1 VPLISLFHSFR
12 TARTARRGL
21 RRWTV
26 SAATF
31 FLAWLCQGLVPLPA
45 HAQDASSPDSS
56 AADTTA
62 ADTTAADTVAAD
74 TTALDLMRRAQRVE
88 QLRSGQ
94 DPSVD
99 SMVVGATAIGTQRDD
114 STVAVAD
121 TGLVRRYLPSRPD
134 RSPDLFLQSSPFLG
148 PKSAASEGRSIRLDS
163 TLSGYVV
170 DGETRYGGA
179 TRVAMGTYRRE
190 RYRANL
196 RDNWRTLAEQ
206 RRKQQQSRGGLG
218 VNMVVPGGRTSA
230 FSTVFGKPQVDLRVN
245 GQADINAG
253 FKYRKSDQQVNI
265 TGDASQLNPNFKQD
279 LRLGITGTIGDKL
292 KINVDWDTKS
302 QFDYQ
307 NQVKLNYTGYE
318 DEILQNVE
326 AGNVSMQTPSQ
337 LISGGQSLFGIKSE
351 FQLGNLH
358 LTTIASQQEGQSNS
372 LSIEGG
378 AQKTEFDL
386 KPTDY
391 DENRHYFLGYYFR
404 NNWNRA
410 HQDPTTIRTFE
421 GFDEVTE
428 IEVWKITQNIG
439 NQTNTRQGVAVVDL
453 GEEQRLLDDTD
464 AYNETL
470 LPIADRDQYDE
481 ADLETLRNGDER
493 ASTYL
498 SGDDMERPL
507 DTQQD
512 MHAGE
517 FKRLTRG
524 EDYRFDPRLGFVSLR
539 QRLRPSEALAV
550 AFRYRTN
557 DGTVTTVG
565 DFTQGGT
572 TGGINADRLVLK
584 LLRPTDPVAP
594 GEDGQV
600 NPAAWFLELRNIYEL
615 SGRDF
620 SAENFELDI
629 EYQSSGQGARTTLPD
644 IGGQNTLLQV
654 LGLDRVDQN
663 GAPNP
668 DDQFDFLRQTI
679 NSDEGLIYFPYLEP
693 FGERIL
699 DAAEEGGNS
708 SAGEQFAFKNL
719 YVKKK
724 TNAKEEDTQKDVY
737 HLRGSYT
744 GGAKQFYDLK
754 AFTGLVEGSV
764 EVTAGGQ
771 TLQEGVDYRVDYQ
784 GGTVNITNETYLA
797 AGRDIEISYE
807 QNSLSNLQKKTL
819 LGARADWSLQDRF
832 SLGATVMQLSQRSP
846 VDKFRIGQ
854 EPINN
859 TIWGL
864 NGSMDLEP
872 QWLTEAVDALPLVH
886 TRADSRLSV
895 SGEFAQL
902 RPGHTTT
909 DAYER
914 TLERVNDS
922 ETDRYAPDERNG
934 ISYIDDFEGFENT
947 FSLREQPGSWQ
958 ISAAPDSTADAPGLD
973 GDVPGTYEDNR
984 QRTHWR
990 GRLGWYQLNEN
1001 ILETLNAEDESGAVD
1016 LINPEEVF
1024 VGRDTRGEANPTLRT
1039 LDLYFNPWERGPY
1052 NYSKNLED
1060 FFREPTKVWGGITRS
1075 LPEGY
1080 TDFSVQN
1087 VEFVEFIVKVYPQN
1101 GTITDG
1107 SRLYV
1112 NLGTISEDVVP
1123 NQRIDMEDGLS
1134 LSFNEQDLGELSR
1147 IPNAE
1152 PGGGLDLRNGKTQDL
1167 GLDGLVSYTDGTY
1180 DERLLERN
1188 FYADFVQHTDSL
1200 GGAIG
1205 QLGLTSAQEQRL
1217 RAEIARTKADPSADD
1232 YHYYGNDRYFDTQE
1246 FFPDGASVQ
1255 QRLSRYF
1262 AGHELNGFE
1271 SQNQLAEDVSVRRGV
1286 SRSPDR
1292 EKLDGVGSQI
1302 NIDNNYFQYA
1312 IPLDRLDER
1321 AQTDQGPTDYVV
1333 SKVGRQEDWYKIRI
1347 PVQAFTDQVGNI
1359 ENFDNIKSIRLWTT
1373 GHRAPVT
1380 MRFASLELV
1389 GSQWRASGSVAQ
1401 QPAEEDMKPVG
1412 PGELRVASINNEE
1425 DLRYEPPAGA
1435 VVGQNRTSRGVQ
1447 QRSREQALL
1456 LNMDRLG
1463 PGQQRGIFKTF
1474 GQGLDL
1480 LKYSNLRMYTHL
1492 HGVSNASGVKEK
1504 LEENLRLFV
1513 RLGASETGDYYEYSQ
1528 KLKPGDV
1535 PTASG
1540 SQNLW
1545 PEEFE
1550 MNLVLERLNRLKL
1563 LRDQSDV
1570 RRDSTFSSEEVD
1582 LNLREFAP
1590 PGTELSV
1597 RGTPSLRDIKTIVV
1611 GVRHAEETNDV
1622 LRNFEVWVNE
1632 LRVSGFD
1639 EEKGWAANA
1648 DATIDLADV
1657 ASVKGSFQR
1666 RTNGFGSLSSTL
1678 NERKQSSSASWN
1690 LRTEFSLG
1698 TLLPEDAGWSIPVT
1712 MQMQSS
1718 RTAPEFDPNR
1728 GDVQVNSVARQFD
1741 ALPDTAETFDQPR
1754 FEGLSPDQIRRQL
1767 QDSVRTAARS
1777 RSMRRTVT
1785 VDVSKQGSDSWWLQK
1800 TIDGVSLNFSYL
1812 NRSRRNPQYQ
1822 LNDEW
1827 SWSGDFQYQ
1836 LQFGQPQTVRPF
1848 WFLPEVPVLG
1858 ALSGL
1863 SFNYVPREVSFSASA
1878 ERSVQTTRNR
1888 PSGQRGENA
1897 RPYRIDFEFRDNQ
1910 RFNHRRTFGLQYDP
1924 FSFLSFSFDT
1934 NTRQNFDDASS
1945 RTQTNVVFSRRS
1957 IVGNRI
1963 ISDVDTAA
1971 FFNNPQ
1977 GFIGDLPEEY
1987 SVRDSLN
1994 NTLFLENRQLNRSE
2008 LDVFRDLLRGRASP
2022 RTNSYRQRFTA
2033 TLSMGWAD
2041 RQWLNWIDL
2050 QDVSYQ
2056 SSFNWSNGPEGSF
2069 QGAGVQNSLT
2079 LRTGAT
2085 LRPNRIWERFGFF
2098 RQLKKAQQQS
2108 GEKDRE
2114 EPSSEEGD
2122 GEEGEEGDSS
2132 ENGGLSWE
2140 DVPLPDPMG
2149 VLRGLALMVL
2159 DIEDFSVN
2167 YNGDWSARSSNVG
2180 RDIGD
2185 LRSDTADVKVHY
2197 RLLDA
2202 LRGDGPSVG
2211 YRLGLERSIDPDD
2224 RILDEEFGFQVTDAL
2239 SNSHR
2244 LEGRTGLSPSESFQI
2259 DLSWNV
2265 EWRRQ
2270 SNVTF
2275 QSPEG
2280 EGGDVGRFTTESG
2293 DNTASV
2299 WGFGSIVSLVQKQ
2312 VNQLRQNQNV
2322 NGDTLSAGAVAL
2334 TNASVATDF
2343 KSSFLAS
2350 GGNIGAQGFAPVP
2363 LPSWTVRYS
2372 GLSDWPLLGSI
2383 VKSASLRHGYS
2394 AEYRSSYATDTK
2406 AGEAQSAPVP
2416 ELQNLAFRNS
2426 DFKVGSARLSER
2438 FQPLFGVNI
2447 TWPGNLET
2455 SVEWSTQT
2463 ETYLRTANL
2472 KVEEVKTDQLSGSV
2486 SYRKQGLRIPVLGLG
2501 RLENQIQFSL
2511 TFSRSVND
2519 ERSYNLRGA
2528 VTASQGD
2535 SFDPAQV
2542 TDPTNDFVEVRKQ
2555 TSRLTVTPEL
2565 TYRLSDR
2572 VTADLLVEYEQFNGD
2587 NRRPSY
2593 TQVNGGFNVSVSITQ
2608 N

>member
-1 VPLISLFHSFR
+1 M
-12 TARTARRGL
+12 
-21 RRWTV
+21 
-26 SAATF
+26 
-31 FLAWLCQGLVPLPA
+31 CQGLVPGAA
-45 HAQDASSPDSS
+45 HAQNAPSPDSI
-56 AADTTA
+56 AADTA
-62 ADTTAADTVAAD
+62 AADTVTAD
-74 TTALDLMRRAQRVE
+74 TTALNPIRRAQRVE
-88 QLRSGQ
+88 QLRPGQ
-94 DPSVD
+94 APSVD
-99 SMVVGATAIGTQRDD
+99 SMVVGATEVGTRQDD
-114 STVAVAD
+114 STVAVVD
-121 TGLVRRYLPSRPD
+121 TGVVRRYLPSRPD
-134 RSPDLFLQSSPFLG
+134 RSPGLFVQTSPFLG
-148 PKSAASEGRSIRLDS
+148 PKSAASEDRSITLDS
-163 TLSGYVV
+163 TLTGYVV
-170 DGETRYGGA
+170 DGETHYGGA
-179 TRVAMGTYRRE
+179 TRVAMETYRRE

-196 RDNWRTLAEQ
+196 RDNWRSLAEQ
-206 RRKQQQSRGGLG
+206 RRKQKQSRGGLG

-245 GQADINAG
+245 GQANINAG

-265 TGDASQLNPNFKQD
+265 TGDASQLNPSFKQD

-302 QFDYQ
+302 QFNYQ

-410 HQDPTTIRTFE
+410 HEDPTTIRTFE
-421 GFDEVTE
+421 GFDEITE

-453 GEEQRLLDDTD
+453 GEEQRLIDDTD
-464 AYNETL
+464 AYEETL
-470 LPIADRDQYDE
+470 LPTTDRDQYDQ
-481 ADLETLRNGDER
+481 ADLETLRDGDER

-498 SGDDMERPL
+498 SSDQMERPL

-524 EDYRFDPRLGFVSLR
+524 EDYRIDSRLGFLSLR

-550 AFRYRTN
+550 AFRYREN
-557 DGTVTTVG
+557 DGTVTTIG

-594 GEDGQV
+594 GEDGEV

-620 SAENFELDI
+620 NAENFELDI

-668 DDQFDFLRQTI
+668 DDQFDFLGQTI
-679 NSDEGLIYFPYLEP
+679 NTEEGLIYFPYLQP
-693 FGERIL
+693 FGDRIL
-699 DAAEEGGNS
+699 EAAEESGNPG
-708 SAGEQFAFKNL
+708 AGEQFAFTNL

-797 AGRDIEISYE
+797 AGRDIKIDYE

-819 LGARADWSLQDRF
+819 LGARADWSLEDRF
-832 SLGATVMQLSQRSP
+832 SLGATVMKLSQRSP

-872 QWLTEAVDALPLVH
+872 QWLTDAVDALPLVQ

-914 TLERVNDS
+914 TLERVNNS

-934 ISYIDDFEGFENT
+934 VSYIDDFEGFENT

-973 GDVPGTYEDNR
+973 GDVPGYDDNQ

-990 GRLGWYQLNEN
+990 GQLGWYQLNEN
-1001 ILETLNAEDESGAVD
+1001 ILETLNAEGGGEATD

-1039 LDLYFNPWERGPY
+1039 LDLYFDPWQRGAY

-1180 DERLLERN
+1180 DERLFERN
-1188 FYADFVQHTDSL
+1188 FYADFVEHTDSL
-1200 GGAIG
+1200 GSAVG

-1217 RAEIARTKADPSADD
+1217 RAEVARTMEDPSADD
-1232 YHYYGNDRYFDTQE
+1232 YHYYGNDRYYDTQE

-1312 IPLDRLDER
+1312 VPLDRLDELAR
-1321 AQTDQGPTDYVV
+1321 TDQGPTDYVV
-1333 SKVGRQEDWYKIRI
+1333 SRVGQQKDWYKVRI

-1389 GSQWRASGSVAQ
+1389 GSQWRASESVAQ
-1401 QPAEEDMKPVG
+1401 QPVEENLVPMLG

-1425 DLRYEPPAGA
+1425 DLRYESPAGA

-1456 LNMDRLG
+1456 MNVDQLR

-1492 HGVSNASGVKEK
+1492 HGSSSAESVKEE
-1504 LEENLRLFV
+1504 LRDNLRLFV

-1528 KLKPGDV
+1528 KLKAGDV
-1535 PTASG
+1535 PMPNG

-1563 LRDQSDV
+1563 LRDQSNV
-1570 RRDSTFSSEEVD
+1570 RTDTTFSSERVD
-1582 LNLREFAP
+1582 LNLSEFGP
-1590 PGTELSV
+1590 PGTELRV

-1611 GVRHAEETNDV
+1611 GVRHADETDEV

-1648 DATIDLADV
+1648 NATIDLADF
-1657 ASVKGSFQR
+1657 ASVTGSFQR
-1666 RTNGFGSLSSTL
+1666 RTNGFGALSSTL
-1678 NERKQSSSASWN
+1678 DERKQSSSTSWN
-1690 LRTEFSLG
+1690 VRTEFSLG
-1698 TLLPEDAGWSIPVT
+1698 ALLPEDAGWSIPVT
-1712 MQMQSS
+1712 LQMQSS
-1718 RTAPEFDPNR
+1718 RTVPEFDPNR

-1741 ALPDTAETFDQPR
+1741 ALPDDADVFDQPR
-1754 FEGLSPDQIRRQL
+1754 YEGLSPDQIRRQL
-1767 QDSVRTAARS
+1767 KDSVRTAARS
-1777 RSMRRTVT
+1777 RSMRRTAT
-1785 VDVSKQGSDSWWLQK
+1785 VDISKQGSDSWWLQK

-1812 NRSRRNPQYQ
+1812 NRSQRNPQYQ

-1827 SWSGDFQYQ
+1827 SWSGDFQYR

-1878 ERSVQTTRNR
+1878 ERNAQTTRNR

-1897 RPYRIDFEFRDNQ
+1897 PPYRIDFEFRDNQ

-1934 NTRQNFDDASS
+1934 NTRQNFDDISTRGRKNVLIRGAKI
-1945 RTQTNVVFSRRS
+1945 RGTEIDTLLTNV
-1957 IVGNRI
+1957 
-1963 ISDVDTAA
+1963 
-1971 FFNNPQ
+1971 
-1977 GFIGDLPEEY
+1977 GFDA
-1987 SVRDSLN
+1987 DSLFFDRLGQYGLSDSDISEDDAGE
-1994 NTLFLENRQLNRSE
+1994 TVFFENRQLRRSE

-2056 SSFNWSNGPEGSF
+2056 SSFNWSNGPKGSL

-2108 GEKDRE
+2108 GEEDQE
-2114 EPSSEEGD
+2114 EPPSEEGD
-2122 GEEGEEGDSS
+2122 GENGEEGESS
-2132 ENGGLSWE
+2132 EDGGLSWE

-2159 DIEDFSVN
+2159 DIDEFGVN

-2185 LRSDTADVKVHY
+2185 LRTDTADVKVHY

-2202 LRGDGPSVG
+2202 LRGDGPSIG
-2211 YRLGLERSIDPDD
+2211 YRLGLERSIDPSD
-2224 RILDEEFGFQVTDAL
+2224 RILASRFQVTDAL

-2275 QSPEG
+2275 QSLE
-2280 EGGDVGRFTTESG
+2280 GDVGRFRTESG
-2293 DNTASV
+2293 ENTASV
-2299 WGFGSIVSLVQKQ
+2299 WGFGSVVSLVEKQ
-2312 VNQLRQNQNV
+2312 VDRLQQVQ
-2322 NGDTLSAGAVAL
+2322 GDTLRPAGAVPL

-2350 GGNIGAQGFAPVP
+2350 GGNIGAQGFAPFP

-2406 AGEAQSAPVP
+2406 AGDTESAPLI
-2416 ELQNLAFRNS
+2416 EGLRFENS
-2426 DFKVGSARLSER
+2426 EFKVGSARLSER
-2438 FQPLFGVNI
+2438 FQPLLGVNI

-2472 KVEEVKTDQLSGSV
+2472 KVEEVKTNQLSGSV

-2511 TFSRSVND
+2511 NFSRSVND

-2593 TQVNGGFNVSVSITQ
+2593 TQVNGGFNVRVSITQ